1 MSLSSAPLGS
11 GEQPTLPRTP
21 AAPRSTSASPAASA
35 ATTAARPRRLLGRL
49 LDRYPEL
56 PPPLE
61 GTGARVA
68 FWSVVAIAAIWVIF
82 YTVYLWATH
91 DAYLTHAEDMATMTQ
106 ALWTTTHG
114 AFLHQTVCNIIG
126 DTNCLGDVSRFAIH
140 FEPIMLPLALLYALI
155 PSAKLLQFVQVVVVA
170 AGALP
175 AYWLASRRL
184 RHPLAG
190 VAFALLYLL
199 YPPLQSAV
207 TYDFHAVTLSAAFLM
222 FALYFMMTRND
233 LGLVIACLLALAT
246 KEEIPIDVFM
256 IGLSVALLQRRW
268 KTGGG
273 LVALSLVWLVG
284 ALLIMRA
291 ASPLGYSPT
300 AGRYAALGSS
310 PTQVALTLLTRPLM
324 VVRTY
329 VLSHDGVFY
338 LRTLL
343 SPLGYLPALSP
354 WALLISG
361 PALAINLL
369 SNDPSM
375 RAGIYQYN
383 AEIAPVMVFA
393 AIDAVAWLSA
403 AAGWLARRAPDVAR
417 RARGLSERLRSQ
429 IRRVAAWPWARIV
442 MAALT
447 LFAFAFGAYE
457 QRLHGD
463 LPIAEG
469 FTWPTVDAHTALA
482 NRFVAMVPPDASVSG
497 QSDLLPHLSNRRYVY
512 LFPYQMLQADYVLLD
527 VTGNIYPQTDR
538 AAYAS
543 QVLGLLANPDE
554 HVIAAQDGYLLFKR
568 GPGPKLSR
576 EDPLGLPESFY
587 SFTKLDGQ
595 PQHTTDIR
603 YGPTLDG
610 ATLRLVGYSVSPAP
624 TLYLNNPYLT
634 VTTYWQAS
642 AQEGSIEGSFP
653 PLGQPGQHDYHIEVV
668 LKAAGGAEL
677 VTSDFATT
685 EFRPMNTWG
694 PDVTYVVTSGPIL
707 VTSALGGQVRIGVR
721 VLAGPPD
728 DTLAPALPAQASA
741 PGATVTDRGALG
753 VFTSET
759 IAK

>member
-1 MSLSSAPLGS
+1 M
-11 GEQPTLPRTP
+11 
-21 AAPRSTSASPAASA
+21 AAAHAASA
-35 ATTAARPRRLLGRL
+35 APAPRSRRLLARL

-68 FWSVVAIAAIWVIF
+68 FWSVVGMAALWVIF
-82 YTVYLWATH
+82 YTIYLWATH
-91 DAYLTHAEDMATMTQ
+91 DAYQTHAEDMATMTQ
-106 ALWTTTHG
+106 ALWNTTHG
-114 AFLHQTVCNIIG
+114 AFLHQTVCNIVS
-126 DTNCLGDVSRFAIH
+126 DTNCIGDVSRFAIH
-140 FEPIMLPLALLYALI
+140 FEPVMIPLALLYALV
-155 PSAKLLQFVQVVVVA
+155 PTAKLLQLVQAVVVA

-175 AYWLASRRL
+175 AFWLASRRL
-184 RHPLAG
+184 RSPLAG

-233 LGLVIACLLALAT
+233 VGLVIACLLALTT
-246 KEEIPIDVFM
+246 KEEIPVDVFM
-256 IGLSVALLQRRW
+256 IGLSVGLLQRRW

-284 ALLIMRA
+284 ELLIMRA
-291 ASPLGYSPT
+291 VSPLGHSPT

-310 PTQVALTLLTRPLM
+310 PTQVVQTLLTHPVM
-324 VVRTY
+324 VVKTY
-329 VLSHDGVFY
+329 VLSHDGIFY

-361 PALAINLL
+361 PALAINLF
-369 SNDPSM
+369 SSDPAM
-375 RAGIYQYN
+375 RAGIYHYN

-393 AIDAVAWLSA
+393 AIDAVAWLSM
-403 AAGWLARRAPDVAR
+403 AAGWLARRAPQMAQMGRGLGARLDPPLR
-417 RARGLSERLRSQ
+417 RA
-429 IRRVAAWPWARIV
+429 AAWPWARIV
-442 MAALT
+442 MAGLT

-457 QRLHGD
+457 QRSHGY
-463 LPIAEG
+463 LPVSEG

-482 NRFVAMVPPDASVSG
+482 NKFVAMIPPDASVSG

-538 AAYAS
+538 SAYAE
-543 QVLGLLANPDE
+543 QVQGLLAYPDD
-554 HVIAAQDGYLLFKR
+554 HVIAAQDGYLLLKR
-568 GPGPKLSR
+568 GPGPKLSP

-587 SFTKLDGQ
+587 SFTKLQGQ

-603 YGPTLDG
+603 YGPFPGG
-610 ATLRLVGYSVSPAP
+610 ATLRLVGYSVLPAP

-642 AQEGSIEGSFP
+642 GLLDPDYIASAGEQNRS
-653 PLGQPGQHDYHIEVV
+653 YHIELV
-668 LKAAGGAEL
+668 LKSADGSEL

-694 PDVTYVVTSGPIL
+694 PDVTYAVTSGPIF
-707 VTSALGGQVRIGVR
+707 VTSAQSGQAQIGVR
-721 VLAGPPD
+721 VLSGPPG
-728 DTLAPALPAQASA
+728 DTVAPWLPARAGTPEAS
-741 PGATVTDRGALG
+741 VTDQGALG
-753 VFTSET
+753 IFTTEQV
-759 IAK
+759 AK

>member
-1 MSLSSAPLGS
+1 MSLSSAPLGP
-11 GEQPTLPRTP
+11 GEQPTLPRMAAHAASTSP
-21 AAPRSTSASPAASA
+21 AAPAQ
-35 ATTAARPRRLLGRL
+35 RPRRLLARL

-68 FWSVVAIAAIWVIF
+68 FWSVVGLAALWVIF

-91 DAYLTHAEDMATMTQ
+91 DAYQTHAEDMATMTQ
-106 ALWTTTHG
+106 ALWNTTHG
-114 AFLHQTVCNIIG
+114 AFLHQTVCNIVT
-126 DTNCLGDVSRFAIH
+126 DTNCIGDVSRFAIH
-140 FEPIMLPLALLYALI
+140 FEPIMIPLALLYALV
-155 PSAKLLQFVQVVVVA
+155 PTAKLLQLVQAVVVA
-170 AGALP
+170 TGALP
-175 AYWLASRRL
+175 AFWLASRRL
-184 RHPLAG
+184 RSPLAG

-233 LGLVIACLLALAT
+233 VGLVIACLLALTT
-246 KEEIPIDVFM
+246 KEEIPVDVFM
-256 IGLSVALLQRRW
+256 IGLSVGLLQRRW

-284 ALLIMRA
+284 ELLIMRA
-291 ASPLGYSPT
+291 VSPLGHSPT

-310 PTQVALTLLTRPLM
+310 PTQVALTLLTHPVM
-324 VVRTY
+324 VVKTY
-329 VLSHDGVFY
+329 VLSHDGIFY

-361 PALAINLL
+361 PALAINLF
-369 SNDPSM
+369 SSDPAM
-375 RAGIYQYN
+375 RAGIYHYN

-393 AIDAVAWLSA
+393 AIDAVAWLSM
-403 AAGWLARRAPDVAR
+403 AAGWLARRAPQMAQMAQMRRGLGARLAPPLR
-417 RARGLSERLRSQ
+417 RA
-429 IRRVAAWPWARIV
+429 AAWPWARIV
-442 MAALT
+442 MAGLT

-457 QRLHGD
+457 QRSHGY
-463 LPIAEG
+463 LPVSEG

-482 NRFVAMVPPDASVSG
+482 NKFVDMIPPDASVSG

-538 AAYAS
+538 SAYAE
-543 QVLGLLANPDE
+543 QVQGLLSDPDD
-554 HVIAAQDGYLLFKR
+554 HVIAAQDGYLLLKR
-568 GPGPKLSR
+568 GPGPKLSP

-587 SFTKLDGQ
+587 SFTKLQGQ

-603 YGPTLDG
+603 YGPFVHG

-634 VTTYWQAS
+634 VTTCWQAT

-653 PLGQPGQHDYHIEVV
+653 AIGQPGQNDYHIELV
-668 LKAAGGAEL
+668 LKSADGAEL

-694 PDVTYVVTSGPIL
+694 PGVTYAVTSGPIF
-707 VTSALGGQVRIGVR
+707 VTSAQSGQAQIGVR
-721 VLAGPPD
+721 VLAGTPD
-728 DTLAPALPAQASA
+728 DTLAPALTAQAGA
-741 PGATVTDRGALG
+741 PGASVTDQGVLG
-753 VFTSET
+753 VFTTEQ

>member
-1 MSLSSAPLGS
+1 MSVSSAPPPGS
-11 GEQPTLPRTP
+11 GEQPTLPRMAAAP
-21 AAPRSTSASPAASA
+21 AAPAVPTQ
-35 ATTAARPRRLLGRL
+35 RPRRLLARL
-49 LDRYPEL
+49 LDRYPEA

-68 FWSVVAIAAIWVIF
+68 FWSVVGMTALWVIF
-82 YTVYLWATH
+82 YTIYLWATH
-91 DAYLTHAEDMATMTQ
+91 DAYRTHAEDMATMTQ
-106 ALWTTTHG
+106 ALWNTTHG
-114 AFLHQTVCNIIG
+114 AFLHQTVCNIVT
-126 DTNCLGDVSRFAIH
+126 DSNCIGDVSRFAIH
-140 FEPIMLPLALLYALI
+140 FEPIMIPLALLYALV
-155 PSAKLLQFVQVVVVA
+155 PTAKLLQFVQVVVVA
-170 AGALP
+170 SGALP
-175 AYWLASRRL
+175 AFWLASRRL
-184 RHPLAG
+184 RSSLAG

-233 LGLVIACLLALAT
+233 VGLVIACLLALTT
-246 KEEIPIDVFM
+246 KEEIPVDVFM
-256 IGLSVALLQRRW
+256 IGLSVGLLQRRW

-284 ALLIMRA
+284 ELLIMRA
-291 ASPLGYSPT
+291 ISPLGFSPT

-310 PTQVALTLLTRPLM
+310 PTQVALTLLTHPVM
-324 VVRTY
+324 VLRTY
-329 VLSHDGVFY
+329 VLSHDGVYY

-369 SNDPSM
+369 SSDPAM
-375 RAGIYQYN
+375 RAGIYHYN
-383 AEIAPVMVFA
+383 AEIAPVLVFA
-393 AIDAVAWLSA
+393 AIDAVVWLSA
-403 AAGWLARRAPDVAR
+403 AAGWLARQAPQMTQMTQM
-417 RARGLSERLRSQ
+417 ARGLSERLRSFQ
-429 IRRVAAWPWARIV
+429 RAATWPWARIA
-442 MAALT
+442 MTALT
-447 LFAFAFGAYE
+447 LIAFAFGVYE
-457 QRLHGD
+457 QRSRGD

-482 NRFVAMVPPDASVSG
+482 NTFVAMVPADATVSG

-538 AAYAS
+538 SAYAA
-543 QVLGLLANPDE
+543 QVLGLLANPNE
-554 HVIAAQDGYLLFKR
+554 HVIAAQDGYLLLKR
-568 GPGPKLSR
+568 GPGPKLSP

-587 SFTKLDGQ
+587 SFTTLRGA

-603 YGPTLDG
+603 YGPTTDG
-610 ATLRLVGYSVSPAP
+610 ATLRLVGYSVTPAP

-642 AQEGSIEGSFP
+642 E
-653 PLGQPGQHDYHIEVV
+653 PLSSTPDTIAIGQPSANDYHIELA
-668 LKAAGGAEL
+668 LKSADGSEL

-685 EFRPMNTWG
+685 EFRPMRSWG
-694 PDVTYVVTSGPIL
+694 PDVTYAVTSGPIF
-707 VTSALGGQVRIGVR
+707 VTSAQGAQAQIGVR
-721 VLAGPPD
+721 VLAGPPG
-728 DTLAPALPAQASA
+728 DTLAPALPAQVGTTAGGAGAA
-741 PGATVTDRGALG
+741 PYVTDQGALG
-753 VFTSET
+753 VFTTEQ

>member
-1 MSLSSAPLGS
+1 MLA
-11 GEQPTLPRTP
+11 
-21 AAPRSTSASPAASA
+21 
-35 ATTAARPRRLLGRL
+35 RL

-68 FWSVVAIAAIWVIF
+68 FWSVVGMAALWVIF
-82 YTVYLWATH
+82 YTIYLWATH
-91 DAYLTHAEDMATMTQ
+91 DAYQTHAEDMATMTQ
-106 ALWTTTHG
+106 ALWNTTHG
-114 AFLHQTVCNIIG
+114 AFLHQTVCNIVS
-126 DTNCLGDVSRFAIH
+126 DTNCIGDVSRFAIH
-140 FEPIMLPLALLYALI
+140 FEPVMIPLALLYALV
-155 PSAKLLQFVQVVVVA
+155 PTAKLLQLVQAVVVA

-175 AYWLASRRL
+175 AFWLASRRL
-184 RHPLAG
+184 RSPLAG

-233 LGLVIACLLALAT
+233 VGLVIACLLALTT
-246 KEEIPIDVFM
+246 KEEIPVDVFM
-256 IGLSVALLQRRW
+256 IGLSVGLLQRRW

-284 ALLIMRA
+284 ELLIMRA
-291 ASPLGYSPT
+291 VSPLGHSPT

-310 PTQVALTLLTRPLM
+310 PTQVAQTLLTHPVM
-324 VVRTY
+324 VVKTY
-329 VLSHDGVFY
+329 VLSHDSIFY

-361 PALAINLL
+361 PALAINLF
-369 SNDPSM
+369 SSDPAM
-375 RAGIYQYN
+375 RAGIYHYN

-393 AIDAVAWLSA
+393 AIDAVAWLSM
-403 AAGWLARRAPDVAR
+403 AAGWLARRAPQMAQMGRGLGARLDPPLR
-417 RARGLSERLRSQ
+417 RA
-429 IRRVAAWPWARIV
+429 AAWPWARIV
-442 MAALT
+442 MAGLT

-457 QRLHGD
+457 QRSHGY
-463 LPIAEG
+463 LPVSEG

-482 NRFVAMVPPDASVSG
+482 NKFVAMIPPDASVSG

-538 AAYAS
+538 SAYAE
-543 QVLGLLANPDE
+543 QVQGLLAYPDD
-554 HVIAAQDGYLLFKR
+554 HVIAAQDGYLLLKR
-568 GPGPKLSR
+568 GPGPKLSP

-587 SFTKLDGQ
+587 SFTKLQGQ

-603 YGPTLDG
+603 YGPFPGG
-610 ATLRLVGYSVSPAP
+610 ATLRLVGYSVLPAP

-642 AQEGSIEGSFP
+642 GLLDPDYIASAGEQNRS
-653 PLGQPGQHDYHIEVV
+653 YHIELV
-668 LKAAGGAEL
+668 LKSADGSEL

-694 PDVTYVVTSGPIL
+694 PDVTYAVTSGPIF
-707 VTSALGGQVRIGVR
+707 VTSAQSGQAQIGVR
-721 VLAGPPD
+721 VLSGPPG
-728 DTLAPALPAQASA
+728 DTVAPWLPARAGTPEAS
-741 PGATVTDRGALG
+741 VTDQGALG
-753 VFTSET
+753 IFTTEQV
-759 IAK
+759 AK